1 MSENS
6 VQARIEKQ
14 ICKLADQTMFE
25 PQDQMTGEL
34 IASSL
39 RGFLREIKERREIYD
54 GDVDVRVGLE
64 SWEHLYPC
72 EAERLAVKTA
82 WESGEIKRYYK
93 DKLPK
98 EAKGLPYKKTEY
110 WTVYHEGDDYGEHFD
125 YPPSG
130 EFDEE
135 DEFVHTLYWTLAVA
149 DDNQIFVDVY
159 WKPNYSI
166 TYIKLD
172 AIITRTGVIFDGTP
186 IVDGTV
192 STSQDS

>member
-1 MSENS
+1 MSSLLEK
-6 VQARIEKQ
+6 IEKR
-14 ICKLADQTMFE
+14 LAELAEATMFE
-25 PQDQMTGEL
+25 PQDQLTGEV
-34 IASSL
+34 IASSV
-39 RGFLREIKERREIYD
+39 RIMVSEAIQKREIYD
-54 GDVDVRVGLE
+54 GDVNVRVGLE

-98 EAKGLPYKKTEY
+98 EAEGLPYKKTEY

-149 DDNQIFVDVY
+149 DDNQIFVDVCLRL
-159 WKPNYSI
+159 NYSVSF
-166 TYIKLD
+166 IKLA
-172 AIITRTGVIFDGTP
+172 AIITRTGVIFDAP
-186 IVDGTV
+186 IVDGTLQ
-192 STSQDS
+192 TPQDS

>member
-1 MSENS
+1 MTVREK
-6 VQARIEKQ
+6 IEKR
-14 ICKLADQTMFE
+14 IAELAEETMFE
-25 PQDQMTGEL
+25 PQDQFTGEF
-34 IASSL
+34 IASSI
-39 RGFLREIKERREIYD
+39 RIMVAEAIQKREIYD
-54 GDVDVRVGLE
+54 GNVNVRVGLV

-72 EAERLAVKTA
+72 EVERLAVNTV
-82 WESGEIKRYYK
+82 WESGEIKSYYK

-98 EAKGLPYKKTEY
+98 EAEGLPYKKTEY
-110 WTVYHEGDDYGEHFD
+110 WTVYHEGDDYGKHFD

-149 DDNQIFVDVY
+149 DDNQIFVDVCLRPLY
-159 WKPNYSI
+159 YSVSF
-166 TYIKLD
+166 IKLN

-192 STSQDS
+192 STSQNS